1 MNWGLEYLEE
11 FQNAWELAG
20 GWVSSSH
27 VFDIMGWELTR
38 AD

>member
-20 GWVSSSH
+20 GWVRIRVISWLL
-27 VFDIMGWELTR
+27 D
-38 AD
+38 AN